1 MDDRKLDEVLDR
13 AAATWRVPVDPP
25 LDEIWKG
32 VEAEAFGGGAARRRP
47 GWSMVGIA
55 AAAALIVGAIGG
67 RFSARSI
74 VPPVPTTMTGVPGIR
89 ASVRQLNDP
98 DQRAMGELLGRTA
111 VLLAALPGDT
121 TESGLNP
128 QISREG
134 ARLLTTTRLLLD
146 SPAGADPRLRNL
158 LQDLELVLAQVA
170 RLQPRERHDDMQF
183 IQTALDEHDIV
194 PRIRSA
200 AADLSLTDF

>member
-1 MDDRKLDEVLDR
+1 MDDRKLDEMLDR
-13 AAATWRVPVDPP
+13 AAATWRVPVEPP
-25 LDEIWKG
+25 LDEIWDA
-32 VEAEAFGGGAARRRP
+32 VAAEAFAAAPARRRP
-47 GWSMVGIA
+47 GWPIVGIA

-67 RFSARSI
+67 RVSARTI
-74 VPPVPTTMTGVPGIR
+74 VPPAPVSMTGFPGIR
-89 ASVRQLNDP
+89 ASVSQLNDP

-121 TESGLNP
+121 VESGLNP

-134 ARLLTTTRLLLD
+134 GRLLTTTRLLLD

-170 RLQPRERHDDMQF
+170 RLQPRERRDDMQF

-200 AADLSLTDF
+200 AADLSLNDF